1 MHSIRMYSVS
11 HICRSLG
18 VSDAGTRLFRSGKC
32 SGQESAFL
40 VDLRRELGN
49 RFEGVSG

>member
-1 MHSIRMYSVS
+1 MHPCTVYECTQLVIYVG
-11 HICRSLG
+11 HLG
-18 VSDAGTRLFRSGKC
+18 LVMLGQDY